1 MKWDVDEWGSGP
13 VHEAKFDQRGSVVR
27 WTESGGA
34 PDGAASVYVH
44 GLGAMS
50 SVYHAHIAADP
61 ALSGRR
67 SLLVDLPGHGISDRP
82 QDFGYTLEDHADA
95 LAAAL
100 DGAGVRGADLVGHS
114 MGGAVAIV
122 LAHRRPELVRRLVL
136 TEANLDPYPPVTA
149 GSSGIAGLSEE
160 EFVHGG
166 GFARVLARVG
176 PAWAATMRLAD
187 PVALH
192 RTATGLVRGTDPTM
206 RRMLMESPAERVF
219 LQGALSGELPGR
231 EELMASGVRVETVPK
246 AGHVLMF
253 DRPDAL
259 VRAVAERSV

>member
-1 MKWDVDEWGSGP
+1 M
-13 VHEAKFDQRGSVVR
+13 HEAKFDQRGSVVR

-34 PDGAASVYVH
+34 PDDIGAASVYVH

-50 SVYHAHIAADP
+50 SVYHAHISADP
-61 ALSGRR
+61 ALTGRR

-100 DGAGVRGADLVGHS
+100 DGAGVRGADLIGHS

-149 GSSGIAGLSEE
+149 GSSGIAGQSEE

-187 PVALH
+187 PLALH
-192 RTATGLVRGTDPTM
+192 RTATGLARGTDPTM

-231 EELMASGVRVETVPK
+231 QELMAAGVRVETVPK

-259 VRAVAERSV
+259 VRAVAGRPV